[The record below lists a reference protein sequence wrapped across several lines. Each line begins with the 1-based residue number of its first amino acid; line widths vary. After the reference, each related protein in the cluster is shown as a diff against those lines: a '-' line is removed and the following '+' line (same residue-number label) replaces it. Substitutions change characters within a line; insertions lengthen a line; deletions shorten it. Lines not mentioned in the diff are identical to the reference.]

1 MNMEFDE
8 GAFKDLVTEKGER
21 IFSISFDEGSMANNG
36 TVFINKYGDSFWAYD
51 YESNFGGPY
60 ESLKAALEE
69 LQLEYTPSLS
79 LEVSTDLSPTQLLK
93 LVKFHAN
100 KGDLITIND
109 EYWEFVGKN
118 RLKPYENP
126 DEEDDDSDSEF

>member
-1 MNMEFDE
+1 MDFDE
-8 GAFKDLVTEKGER
+8 GAFQDLVKEKREHV
-21 IFSISFDEGSMANNG
+21 FSISFDEGSMANNG

-79 LEVSTDLSPTQLLK
+79 LEVSTDLSPTQLCK
-93 LVKFHAN
+93 LIKFN
-100 KGDLITIND
+100 SNVGDLITIND
-109 EYWEFVGKN
+109 EYWQFVGKN
-118 RLKPYENP
+118 KLKPYEDP
-126 DEEDDDSDSEF
+126 DDEDDDSESED

>member
-8 GAFKDLVTEKGER
+8 GAFKDLVTENGER

-69 LQLEYTPSLS
+69 LQLEYNPSLS
-79 LEVSTDLSPTQLLK
+79 LEVSTDLSPTQLLC
-93 LVKFHAN
+93 LVPIFSSTMILSILLFFIDFLGH
-100 KGDLITIND
+100 GLLRGIIPI
-109 EYWEFVGKN
+109 V
-118 RLKPYENP
+118 
-126 DEEDDDSDSEF
+126 

>member
-1 MNMEFDE
+1 MSMEFDE
-8 GAFKDLVTEKGER
+8 CAFQDLVKEKGEH

-69 LQLEYTPSLS
+69 LELEYNPNLS
-79 LEVSTDLSPTQLLK
+79 LEVRTRLSPTQLCK
-93 LVKFHAN
+93 LVKFNAQ

-118 RLKPYENP
+118 KLEPYEDP
-126 DEEDDDSDSEF
+126 DEEDDDSETED

>member
-1 MNMEFDE
+1 MSMEFDE
-8 GAFKDLVTEKGER
+8 CAFQDLVKEKGEGV
-21 IFSISFDEGSMANNG
+21 FSISFDEGSMANNG

-100 KGDLITIND
+100 KGNLITIND

-118 RLKPYENP
+118 RLKPYENL
-126 DEEDDDSDSEF
+126 DEVDDDSEPED